1 MARLFRH
8 KWISIVA
15 AAVSLSLIAA
25 ALAVALPGRA
35 AALRGVGEELS
46 RPFLSLLAGAG
57 RQVDALRDRFA
68 DGEALR
74 AENDAL
80 RAQVAALAQAD
91 DRAALAEAENA
102 RLRALL
108 DLAPG
113 GQELDLLPAWPLV
126 RAPEL
131 WRAQITLDRG
141 TDSGAA
147 VGQLVLDAHG
157 AVVGRI
163 AAAGARWSTLALLTD
178 QDLVLGGQGAA
189 SGAIGTVGGGPCF
202 TRLGGDGGAVVGER
216 IVTYGPDGPRGLTI
230 GTVTALEDD
239 PGGLTRTA
247 SLRPAADLDRLG
259 EVFLVTGWREGG

>member
-1 MARLFRH
+1 MERLFRH

-57 RQVDALRDRFA
+57 RQVDALRARFA
-68 DGEALR
+68 DGHALR

-80 RAQVAALAQAD
+80 RDQVAALAQAD

-131 WRAQITLDRG
+131 WRAQVTLDRG

-147 VGQLVLDAHG
+147 VGQLVLDARG

-178 QDLVLGGQGAA
+178 PDLVLGGQGAA
-189 SGAIGTVGGGPCF
+189 SGAIGAVTGGPCF
-202 TRLGGDGGAVVGER
+202 TRLGGDGGER